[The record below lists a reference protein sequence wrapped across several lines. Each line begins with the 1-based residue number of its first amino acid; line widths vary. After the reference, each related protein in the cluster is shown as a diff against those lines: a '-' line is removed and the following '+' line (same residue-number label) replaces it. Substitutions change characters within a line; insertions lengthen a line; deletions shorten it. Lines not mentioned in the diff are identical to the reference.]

1 MSAAEVLVLVGTRP
15 EVIKLG
21 PVIEALAQSASGL
34 RPWTVATGQHRD
46 LVAPLARELGIRI
59 DEDLAL
65 GQPGQKPLELHV
77 RLLDALGPYFRQ
89 RRPAAV
95 IVQGDTG
102 SAFTG
107 ALAAFHEGIPVG
119 HVEAGLRT
127 ENSRNPFP
135 EEMNRRLITRLADFH
150 FAATERNAR
159 ALRDEGVPDASV
171 VVTGN
176 PVVDAVRRARD
187 ETRPSDGLRSLL
199 ERVGTRRLLV
209 LTTHRRE
216 SFGCVMAGRLE
227 VLSRFV
233 VAHPEIVLVF
243 PVHPNPEVEASAERG
258 FADVPGVL
266 RVPPL
271 AYTDFVHLLD
281 RAWLVVSDSGGVQ
294 EEAPSLGK
302 PVLVIRE
309 NTERPEAVEAGVA
322 RLVGNAPEALERE
335 LEACIADPAWVD
347 RVRAVANPFGD
358 GKSGARIARA
368 LAGFLAEREPT

>member
-1 MSAAEVLVLVGTRP
+1 MSRAEVLVLVGTRP
-15 EVIKLG
+15 EMIKLG
-21 PVIEALAQSASGL
+21 PVIEALGARSSSL

-46 LVAPLARELGIRI
+46 LVAPLACEIGVRI
-59 DEDLAL
+59 DDDLAV
-65 GQPGQKPLELHV
+65 GRPGQEPLEFHA
-77 RLLDALGPYFRQ
+77 RLLEALGPYLEK

-95 IVQGDTG
+95 LVQGDTG

-107 ALAAFHEGIPVG
+107 ALAAFHRGIPVG

-127 ENSRNPFP
+127 EDARNPFP

-159 ALRDEGVPDASV
+159 VLREEGVPEASI

-176 PVVDAVRRARD
+176 PVVDAVHRARSR
-187 ETRPSDGLRSLL
+187 TRPSELLCRLL
-199 ERVGTRRLLV
+199 ECVGDRRLLV

-216 SFGCVMAGRLE
+216 SFGGVMADRLR
-227 VLSRFV
+227 VLRRFV
-233 VAHPEIVLVF
+233 ETHADMALVF
-243 PVHPNPEVEASAERG
+243 PVHPNPEVEACAERELEG
-258 FADVPGVL
+258 AAGVL

-309 NTERPEAVEAGVA
+309 NTERPEALEAGVA
-322 RLVGNAPEALERE
+322 RLAGGGPEALERA
-335 LEACIADPAWVD
+335 LDSCVADPGWVD
-347 RVRAVANPFGD
+347 GVRAIANPFGD
-358 GKSGARIARA
+358 GRAGARIAEA
-368 LAGFLAEREPT
+368 LAGLLAQREPS